1 MGKSIHG
8 WIGLAGVVVTIALAA
23 PLAAQNAT
31 AAIDKWRAGD
41 AAGAVAIWRKA
52 AEAGDADAAFN
63 LAQAFRLGKGVPLD
77 LAAAQ
82 GWYERAARRG
92 HVDAAA
98 MLGMLLFQS
107 GDRIGG
113 IRWLKGAADA
123 GEPRAMLLYGTALY
137 NGDGVAADPVQAYAL
152 VSRAAAQ
159 GLPPA
164 KSTLA
169 DMDEVMPLAQREKGV
184 ALAQA
189 MVAKAGSVAREAAVP
204 REVAAAEPEPARPIA
219 TSPAAAAKPRPPVAP
234 AEPKPAAAKPEPP
247 VASAKPKPATDKPKP
262 PVATAK
268 LKPATAKP
276 RPATMAV
283 AKPSVPTAAGA
294 GGWRIQLGA
303 FSQRS
308 GAAALFARLSHGP
321 LAGKSPT
328 YVAAGA
334 VVRLQVGPYPSRAAA
349 AAACGSLGGQA
360 CFPVAGK

>member
-107 GDRIGG
+107 GDHIGG

-137 NGDGVAADPVQAYAL
+137 NGDGVAADPVLAYAL

-189 MVAKAGSVAREAAVP
+189 MVTKAGSAAKGAAVP
-204 REVAAAEPEPARPIA
+204 REVAAAEPEPARPVA

-234 AEPKPAAAKPEPP
+234 AEPKPAAAKPKPP
-247 VASAKPKPATDKPKP
+247 MATAKPKP

-268 LKPATAKP
+268 LK
-276 RPATMAV
+276 PATMAV

-328 YVAAGA
+328 YIRIVAA
-334 VVRLQVGPYPSRAAA
+334 RR
-349 AAACGSLGGQA
+349 
-360 CFPVAGK
+360 